1 MRGTQT
7 AAITGAIIA
16 MMTVMGGV
24 MHTGEPAASV

>member
-7 AAITGAIIA
+7 AAITGA
-16 MMTVMGGV
+16 MTVMGGV